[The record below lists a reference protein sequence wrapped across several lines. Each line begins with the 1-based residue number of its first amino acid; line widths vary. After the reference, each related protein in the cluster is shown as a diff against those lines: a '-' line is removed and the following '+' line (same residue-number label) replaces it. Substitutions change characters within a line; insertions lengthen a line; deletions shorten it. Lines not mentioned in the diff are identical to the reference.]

1 MNALGVY
8 LLASLLFVIGSML
21 EFAIIMFLHRRHD
34 LGQDKKVADK
44 NDYKRR
50 EDSIDIKTLS
60 AKIDGIA
67 LILFLSGYVL
77 FNAVYWKMF
86 SNTTQENEETYQE
99 S

>member
-34 LGQDKKVADK
+34 LGQDERVAGK
-44 NDYKRR
+44 NDFKTRVG
-50 EDSIDIKTLS
+50 SLDIKALS

-67 LILFLSGYVL
+67 MILFLSGYVL
-77 FNAVYWKMF
+77 FNAVYWNMF
-86 SNTTQENEETYQE
+86 SNTPLENHEAYQE